1 MRWKDPDDILILNDG
16 DDADDGGDDNGDY
29 DVVDDDVKFVKT
41 RTGSGFEVELTSESE
56 SDEVED

>member
-29 DVVDDDVKFVKT
+29 DVVDDDDVKF
-41 RTGSGFEVELTSESE
+41 TGSGFEVELTSESE